1 MVDASGPRRRP
12 GFLGPPPAAACGA
25 LILVLAL
32 AALIA
37 PFAPP
42 AAAGAILGAVLVG
55 SGVAGAAA
63 LVGLRTPGLGW
74 RIAWVGAATV
84 AGLAVLFHHWTGI
97 GSLEWI
103 LAAALLLL
111 TSPLVATALRR
122 RGHGFRAWPLL
133 TALAAV
139 GGGGLVVWAA
149 PHAALMVLSLFLA
162 LNLAAFGVTLIA
174 RDLVQFLGAIF
185 L

>member
-1 MVDASGPRRRP
+1 MVNASGPRRRP

-74 RIAWVGAATV
+74 RIGWVIAAAL
-84 AGLAVLFHHWTGI
+84 AGLAVLFHHWTRV
-97 GSLEWI
+97 GSLETI
-103 LAAALLLL
+103 LAVALLIL
-111 TSPLVATALRR
+111 TAPLIAIALRR
-122 RGHGFRAWPLL
+122 GDRGFPAWPLL
-133 TALAAV
+133 TVLAAV
-139 GGGGLVVWAA
+139 GGGGLIVWAA
-149 PHAALMVLSLFLA
+149 PHAGLMVLSLLLA
-162 LNLAAFGVTLIA
+162 LNLAAFGLTLIA
-174 RDLVQFLGAIF
+174 RNLVQFLGAIF